1 MLRDETRLTWNLDH
15 VETELWKEPEDP
27 LLPQVAG
34 LLTAENPTWEGRASD
49 LGQVLKTDLQPNM
62 LTRKLN
68 VSKGKLSDQ
77 YHIQYDVKRNKNGSF
92 ITLTLTV

>member
-1 MLRDETRLTWNLDH
+1 MPVLGNHPSQSSALAAAGIDA
-15 VETELWKEPEDP
+15 KDP
-27 LLPQVAG
+27 LLRQVAG
-34 LLTAENPTWEGRASD
+34 ILTAENPTWEGRASD

-68 VSKGKLSDQ
+68 VSRSKLSDQ
-77 YHIQYDVKRNKNGSF
+77 YHIQYDARRNKNGSF